1 MRQNTYEQHVSRRD
15 GLRPPATDVSPAA
28 TLLIAGGLYA
38 RWARAGRP
46 TGIEDVE
53 ARAETL

>member
-1 MRQNTYEQHVSRRD
+1 MS
-15 GLRPPATDVSPAA
+15 LAA

-53 ARAETL
+53 ARAETP